1 MMFLTRLS
9 VSSRFM
15 IVLAIGFTFQAGI
28 SVVSL
33 VNLKQAMLR
42 DRTFEVKHLL
52 ETAYSTVAF
61 YHDQAS
67 KGLMT
72 DEAARKAAKDA
83 VRAMHYDNNNYFF
96 IWDLDGVSIAHGSH
110 PEWEGR
116 NLLKSP
122 DKDKLPVV
130 SYMVSQLVAVCRS
143 DKKEGVTTYRISKFG
158 QTKAIDKI
166 AYTRLFEP
174 WGWSIGTGAYV
185 NDIDEMFLDRVLSLL
200 WVFVGLI
207 SVASL
212 FTYLIGRDLSGA
224 LTRLATRVASVAKGE
239 LDGGVPETARQDE
252 VGAMARALLVL
263 RDNSR
268 EAVQLRLD
276 QLTGLPNRKML
287 FDRLNLAMAASSRSG
302 SYCGLLLLDMDK
314 FKTLND
320 AQGHDVGDLLLKEV
334 ARRLL
339 ACVRQTDTVARLSG
353 DEFVVFVADIG
364 QKEEEA
370 ATVAEGLGKKILAAI
385 NQPFYLANLSHLSSA
400 SAGLTLFNGNSA
412 SAEEVLRQADLAMY
426 KSKEGGRNACRFFDP
441 GMETIA
447 RERAALETDLRRAI
461 IEKQFELYYQP
472 QVGSDGAL
480 RGAEALIRW
489 KHPHRGMVPPDTFIP
504 LAEETGLIV
513 PLGQW
518 VLESACNQM
527 AIWATRP
534 HTASLKIAVNVS
546 AREFQQPGFVE
557 HILATLA
564 STGADPNRLE
574 LELTESVL
582 VENVDTIIE
591 KMMALRVL
599 GVSFSLDDFG
609 TGYSSLSYLKRMPLD
624 NVKIDRSFVRDL
636 LVDPNDAAIALTVVA
651 LADALGFGVIAEG
664 VETVEQLDFLAGC
677 GCYTY
682 QGYFFSRPLP
692 LESFEKFVRQS
703 GNAQPIH
710 EAVA

>member
-1 MMFLTRLS
+1 
-9 VSSRFM
+9 M

>member
-1 MMFLTRLS
+1 
-9 VSSRFM
+9 
-15 IVLAIGFTFQAGI
+15 
-28 SVVSL
+28 
-33 VNLKQAMLR
+33 
-42 DRTFEVKHLL
+42 
-52 ETAYSTVAF
+52 
-61 YHDQAS
+61 
-67 KGLMT
+67 MT